1 LTPRA
6 VATVVV
12 FAVVAAAAPAS
23 AQQAQ
28 WAAMPRM
35 DLQAQY
41 AGPLRDTI
49 IQRWRDPKYGTI
61 CYLYLPILVEHS
73 PPAENG
79 GYVTYGANTL
89 GSISCLP
96 MADVPVPEPRPQGR

>member
-1 LTPRA
+1 VPRFLFA
-6 VATVVV
+6 VA
-12 FAVVAAAAPAS
+12 FLGLAAPAC

-35 DLQAQY
+35 ELQAQY

-61 CYLYLPILVEHS
+61 CYLYLPILVEHA
-73 PPAENG
+73 PPRKNG

-96 MADVPVPEPRPQGR
+96 QPDILQPAPHPKGR

>member
-1 LTPRA
+1 VPR
-6 VATVVV
+6 VL
-12 FAVVAAAAPAS
+12 FVVAFLGLAAPAC

-35 DLQAQY
+35 ELQGQY

-49 IQRWRDPKYGTI
+49 IQRWRDPKYGTV
-61 CYLYLPILVEHS
+61 CYLYLPILVEHA
-73 PPAENG
+73 PPPENG
-79 GYVTYGANTL
+79 DYVTYGANTL

-96 MADVPVPEPRPQGR
+96 QPDIPQPAPHPKGR

>member
-1 LTPRA
+1 MPRA
-6 VATVVV
+6 VA
-12 FAVVAAAAPAS
+12 AVLAAVLVAMATPVS

-28 WAAMPRM
+28 WTAMPRM
-35 DLQAQY
+35 ELEAQY

-61 CYLYLPILVEHS
+61 CYLYLPILVEHTP
-73 PPAENG
+73 PPAN

-96 MADVPVPEPRPQGR
+96 QPDIPLPAPRPKGR

>member
-1 LTPRA
+1 VRRFLFA
-6 VATVVV
+6 VA
-12 FAVVAAAAPAS
+12 FLGLAAPAC
-23 AQQAQ
+23 AEQVQ

-35 DLQAQY
+35 ELQAQY

-49 IQRWRDPKYGTI
+49 VQRWRDPKYGTI
-61 CYLYLPILVEHS
+61 CYLYLPILVEHA
-73 PPAENG
+73 PPPEDG

-96 MADVPVPEPRPQGR
+96 AAGIPVPAPRPKGR